1 MKTGTKTYVQHID
14 CIHKQHLVN
23 QGITSCFE
31 GDVTQC
37 DTCPH
42 KEPRDVSVTESWAST
57 SDYLTYVDAATG
69 EMKETNILIEYVQ
82 DNKTDSEEV

>member
-1 MKTGTKTYVQHID
+1 MKTGSSTYVQHSD

-23 QGITSCFE
+23 QGIALGFK

-42 KEPRDVSVTESWAST
+42 KEPQDVSVTESWAST
-57 SDYLTYVDAATG
+57 SDYLTYVDAETG
-69 EMKETNILIEYVQ
+69 EIKESKI
-82 DNKTDSEEV
+82 KSEDIWKNEQKN

>member
-1 MKTGTKTYVQHID
+1 MKTGTRTYVQHID

-23 QGITSCFE
+23 QGITFCFE

-37 DTCPH
+37 DKCPH

-57 SDYLTYVDAATG
+57 SDYLTYVDAETG
-69 EMKETNILIEYVQ
+69 EMKEMNILIEDVQ
-82 DNKTDSEEV
+82 DNKTDPEEV

>member
-23 QGITSCFE
+23 QGITFCFE
-31 GDVTQC
+31 GDVTHC

-57 SDYLTYVDAATG
+57 NDYLTYVDAETG
-69 EMKETNILIEYVQ
+69 EMKETNILIEDVQ
-82 DNKTDSEEV
+82 DNKTDPEEV